1 MAKQRYIKDSFW
13 TDPYIEKL
21 TPDYKLVFLYLLTN
35 PLANVAGVYEIRI
48 KRVAYETG
56 YDVEVIETILKKFS
70 KDKKIIHLKD
80 WIVIVNH
87 VKHQSLGDL
96 TAEGIN
102 RIIKE
107 SPKEI
112 QSLFEEKT
120 LINSRDVEYS
130 LFVLKENYIPLTSPL
145 QAPTGATYSEVKLSI
160 VKDKVKYGEF
170 NNVFLNKEE
179 YEKLTN
185 SIGEKNTQYLIEEL
199 SGYMASKNKRYS
211 NHYATI
217 LNWAKRK
224 IENKNYKSKDVVV
237 I

>member
-130 LFVLKENYIPLTSPL
+130 LFVLKENYMPLTSPL
-145 QAPTGATYSEVKLSI
+145 QAPTVATYSEVKLSI